1 MPSSDRTRYLIAGA
15 LLLIALSWLV
25 SDIARGDWSRVVVRG
40 VLAVAVVVAIL
51 TLTRIRRRL
60 P

>member
-15 LLLIALSWLV
+15 LLLIVLSWLV

-40 VLAVAVVVAIL
+40 VLAVAVVVAVL
-51 TLTRIRRRL
+51 TLSQIRRRL